1 MTKIDERVNHPAHYT
16 QGDMEC
22 IDAIKAATVN
32 KPSFEAVCVANI
44 IKYLWRYEDKG
55 GVEDIDKAAWYLQR
69 LRKEVI
75 DKSWQYQF
83 VTDEN
88 GNMALQSPW
97 HTLMIPR
104 EGDMFSPN
112 AKAREQLLMALLKSG
127 GFCPCQVKKDRD
139 TMCPCKNYRQKG
151 ECICGLFVKVPQEV
165 VSNDVE
171 IESKRDVPEA
181 TDREK
186 E

>member
-1 MTKIDERVNHPAHYT
+1 
-16 QGDMEC
+16 MEKDSINPSYYNSRELQC

-75 DKSWQYQF
+75 DKSWQFQF

-88 GNMALQSPW
+88 GGIVLQSPW

-104 EGDMFSPN
+104 VGDMFSPN
-112 AKAREQLLMALLKSG
+112 AKARGQILMALLKSG
-127 GFCPCQVKKDRD
+127 GFCPCQVTKDRD
-139 TMCPCKNYRQKG
+139 TMCPCKNYRQNG
-151 ECICGLFVKVPQEV
+151 VCVCGLFVKVPQEV

-171 IESKRDVPEA
+171 IESERDVPEA